1 MIPFWKR
8 YKKADNRTDGLS
20 SFIRNRKA
28 LLKNL
33 LKYETILTFFI
44 I

>member
-8 YKKADNRTDGLS
+8 YKKANRTDGLS
-20 SFIRNRKA
+20 SFIGNMKA